1 MKATTN
7 RTLPNLPRV
16 LDIHHPDEAAKLSE
30 AYAQERDNVQNALA
44 ELETIRYASRL
55 AREATALAT
64 MGPMPGHALMDRAP
78 REVLRLRAALLLLS
92 CHAHRH
98 N

>member
-1 MKATTN
+1 MKPTATRNNT
-7 RTLPNLPRV
+7 TEAQV
-16 LDIHHPDEAAKLSE
+16 LDIHQPEEAAKLSE
-30 AYAQERDNVQNALA
+30 AYARERANIQAALA
-44 ELETIRYASRL
+44 ELETVRYASRP

-78 REVLRLRAALLLLS
+78 REILRLRAALLLLS
-92 CHAHRH
+92 AHAHRR

>member
-1 MKATTN
+1 MKTTTN
-7 RTLPNLPRV
+7 RTMATTPRV
-16 LDIHHPDEAAKLSE
+16 LDIHHPDEAARLSE

-55 AREATALAT
+55 ARETTALAT
-64 MGPMPGHALMDRAP
+64 MGPMPGHELMDRAP

-92 CHAHRH
+92 AHAHRR